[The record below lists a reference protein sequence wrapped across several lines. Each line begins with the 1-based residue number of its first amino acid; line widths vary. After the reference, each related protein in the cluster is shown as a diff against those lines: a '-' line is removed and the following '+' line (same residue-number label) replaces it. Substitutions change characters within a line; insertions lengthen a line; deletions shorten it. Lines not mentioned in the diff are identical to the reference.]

1 MHRRVSC
8 AAAASPVW
16 AGSSSP
22 VPEERRDPHASRG
35 RHQPFALPRGED
47 LVDYAMR
54 IPTRTKLG
62 NLTQIIELHEN
73 EPLDS
78 GAVHALVDEHLEG
91 R

>member
-1 MHRRVSC
+1 
-8 AAAASPVW
+8 
-16 AGSSSP
+16 
-22 VPEERRDPHASRG
+22 
-35 RHQPFALPRGED
+35 
-47 LVDYAMR
+47 MR

-78 GAVHALVDEHLEG
+78 GAVHALVDEDLEG

>member
-1 MHRRVSC
+1 
-8 AAAASPVW
+8 
-16 AGSSSP
+16 
-22 VPEERRDPHASRG
+22 
-35 RHQPFALPRGED
+35 
-47 LVDYAMR
+47 MR
-54 IPTRTKLG
+54 IPTCTKLG